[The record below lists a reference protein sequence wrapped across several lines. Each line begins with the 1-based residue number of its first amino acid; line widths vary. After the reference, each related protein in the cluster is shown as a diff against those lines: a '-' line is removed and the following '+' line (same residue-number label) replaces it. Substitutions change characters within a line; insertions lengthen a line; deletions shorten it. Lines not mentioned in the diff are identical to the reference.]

1 MHDEGTKENILIEN
15 DLLTSFSHNES
26 QIQD

>member
-1 MHDEGTKENILIEN
+1 MHDKGTKENILIEN
-15 DLLTSFSHNES
+15 DLLTSFSHNKS

>member
-15 DLLTSFSHNES
+15 DLLTSFSRNKS